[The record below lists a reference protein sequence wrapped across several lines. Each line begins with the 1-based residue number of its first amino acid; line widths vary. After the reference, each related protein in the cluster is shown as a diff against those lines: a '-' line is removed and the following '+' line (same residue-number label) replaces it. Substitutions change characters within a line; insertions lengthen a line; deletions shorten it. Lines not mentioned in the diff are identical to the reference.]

1 MNKNSALIEITTP
14 FMTPVWLEVDQST
27 LEEVQHEMVVESTK
41 KEALLES
48 TL

>member
-14 FMTPVWLEVDQST
+14 SMTPAWLEVDQST
-27 LEEVQHEMVVESTK
+27 LEEVQPEMVVESTK
-41 KEALLES
+41 KEALLVS